1 MVDTRRLRCILGW
14 LGMLL
19 PLIVLTLS
27 LVFGFGLPD
36 SISATYYLAPCIT
49 PFMIILGA
57 AGLFLICY
65 NGYDR
70 QDDIICTLAGSF
82 ALGIC
87 LFSCATKD
95 LVARWPELADLA
107 KVGTFQLIPVV
118 SGIIHNICAIGF
130 FLLLAYNSIFLFT
143 KSSGIM
149 TENKKKRNI
158 IFRVCGI
165 VMASAFIAII
175 PISIFEIWGGVWF
188 VETIALLFFGISWL
202 TKANCYSW
210 LFADKKQLKYIK

>member
-14 LGMLL
+14 LGALL
-19 PLIVLTLS
+19 PLIVLVLS
-27 LVFGFGLPD
+27 LIFGYGVPD

-70 QDDIICTLAGSF
+70 HDDIICTIAGIF

-87 LFSCATKD
+87 LFSCKIDHLA
-95 LVARWPELADLA
+95 LRWPELAALVT
-107 KVGTFQLIPVV
+107 VGTFQINPVV
-118 SGIIHNICAIGF
+118 SGILHNLSAVGF
-130 FLLLAYNSIFLFT
+130 FLLLSYNSLFLFT
-143 KSSGIM
+143 KSSDNM
-149 TENKKKRNI
+149 TECKKKRNI

-165 VMASAFIAII
+165 GMVVSFLAII
-175 PISIFEIWGGVWF
+175 PITIFDLWGGTWLAEAV
-188 VETIALLFFGISWL
+188 ALILFGISWL
-202 TKANCYSW
+202 TKANCYPW
-210 LFADKKQLKYIK
+210 LFAEKD

>member
-19 PLIVLTLS
+19 PFIVLGLA
-27 LVFGFGLPD
+27 LIFGYGLPD

-87 LFSCATKD
+87 LFSCKIETLADK
-95 LVARWPELADLA
+95 WPELANLTR
-107 KVGTFQLIPVV
+107 VGTFQIIPTI
-118 SGIIHNICAIGF
+118 SGVLHTICAIGF

-143 KSSGIM
+143 KSGGNM
-149 TENKKKRNI
+149 TAGKKKRNI

-165 VMASAFIAII
+165 GMAVAFLAII
-175 PISIFEIWGGVWF
+175 PISIFELWGGTWL
-188 VETIALLFFGISWL
+188 VEAIALVFFGISWL

-210 LFADKKQLKYIK
+210 LFADKE

>member
-1 MVDTRRLRCILGW
+1 MLDTRRLRCILGW

-19 PLIVLTLS
+19 PLIVLALS
-27 LVFGFGLPD
+27 LIFGYGLPD
-36 SISATYYLAPCIT
+36 SISATYYLDPCIT

-65 NGYDR
+65 NGYDKH
-70 QDDIICTLAGSF
+70 DDIICTLAGIF

-95 LVARWPELADLA
+95 LIVRWPELANLT
-107 KVGTFQLIPVV
+107 KVGTFQIIPAV
-118 SGIIHNICAIGF
+118 SGILHNICAIGF
-130 FLLLAYNSIFLFT
+130 FLLLAYNSVFLFT
-143 KSSGIM
+143 KSSGNM
-149 TENKKKRNI
+149 TVNKKKRNI

-165 VMASAFIAII
+165 GMAAAFLAIV
-175 PISIFEIWGGVWF
+175 PISIFKWWGGVWI
-188 VETIALLFFGISWL
+188 VETVALIFFGISWL

-210 LFADKKQLKYIK
+210 LFADRKN

>member
-1 MVDTRRLRCILGW
+1 MVDTKRLRCILGW

-19 PLIVLTLS
+19 PLIVLVLS
-27 LVFGFGLPD
+27 LIFGYGLPD
-36 SISATYYLAPCIT
+36 SISSTYYLAPCIT

-57 AGLFLICY
+57 AGIFLICY

-70 QDDIICTLAGSF
+70 QDDIICTLAGCF

-87 LFSCATKD
+87 LFSCATEG
-95 LVARWPELADLA
+95 LIARWPELTDLTA
-107 KVGTFQLIPVV
+107 VGTFQINPAV
-118 SGIIHNICAIGF
+118 SGILHNICAVGF

-143 KSSGIM
+143 KSSGNM

-165 VMASAFIAII
+165 GMIVSFLAII
-175 PISIFEIWGGVWF
+175 PISIFKLWGGVWF
-188 VETIALLFFGISWL
+188 VEALALGFFGISWL
-202 TKANCYSW
+202 TKADRYRW
-210 LFADKKQLKYIK
+210 LFADKKS

>member
-1 MVDTRRLRCILGW
+1 MVDTKRLRCILGW

-19 PLIVLTLS
+19 PLIVLALS
-27 LVFGFGLPD
+27 LIFGYGLPD

-57 AGLFLICY
+57 AGIFLICY
-65 NGYDR
+65 NGYDK
-70 QDDIICTLAGSF
+70 QDDTVCTLAGCF

-87 LFSCATKD
+87 LFSCATEG
-95 LVARWPELADLA
+95 LLARWPELADLTA
-107 KVGTFQLIPVV
+107 VGTFQINPAV
-118 SGIIHNICAIGF
+118 SGILHNICAVGF

-143 KSSGIM
+143 KSSGNM

-165 VMASAFIAII
+165 GMIVSFLAII
-175 PISIFEIWGGVWF
+175 PINIFELWGGTWF
-188 VETIALLFFGISWL
+188 VEAIALGFFGISWL
-202 TKANCYSW
+202 TKADRYRW
-210 LFADKKQLKYIK
+210 LFADKKS

>member
-27 LVFGFGLPD
+27 LIFGYGLPD

-65 NGYDR
+65 NGYDKH
-70 QDDIICTLAGSF
+70 DDSICTLAGSF

-87 LFSCATKD
+87 LFSCTTKG
-95 LVARWPELADLA
+95 LIGRWPWLANLTR
-107 KVGTFQLIPVV
+107 VGTFQIIPVI
-118 SGIIHNICAIGF
+118 SGVLHNICAVGF
-130 FLLLAYNSIFLFT
+130 FLLLAYNSMFLFT
-143 KSSGIM
+143 KSSGNM
-149 TENKKKRNI
+149 TENKKKRNV

-165 VMASAFIAII
+165 GMAVAFLAII
-175 PISIFEIWGGVWF
+175 PISIFEWWGGTWL
-188 VETIALLFFGISWL
+188 VEAIALIFFGISWL
-202 TKANCYSW
+202 TKANCYRW
-210 LFADKKQLKYIK
+210 LFADK

>member
-1 MVDTRRLRCILGW
+1 MVDTKRLRCILGW

-19 PLIVLTLS
+19 PLIVLALA
-27 LVFGFGLPD
+27 LIFGYGLPD

-57 AGLFLICY
+57 AGIFLICY

-70 QDDIICTLAGSF
+70 QDDIICTLAGCF

-87 LFSCATKD
+87 LFSCATKG
-95 LVARWPELADLA
+95 LIATWPELAELTR
-107 KVGTFQLIPVV
+107 VGTFQIIPWV
-118 SGIIHNICAIGF
+118 SGILHNVCAVGF
-130 FLLLAYNSIFLFT
+130 FMLLAYNSLFLFT
-143 KSSGIM
+143 KSSGAM

-165 VMASAFIAII
+165 GMVVSLVAIV
-175 PISIFEIWGGVWF
+175 PVSIFDIWGGTWLI
-188 VETIALLFFGISWL
+188 EAIALAFFGISWL
-202 TKANCYSW
+202 TKADRYRW
-210 LFADKKQLKYIK
+210 LFADKKN